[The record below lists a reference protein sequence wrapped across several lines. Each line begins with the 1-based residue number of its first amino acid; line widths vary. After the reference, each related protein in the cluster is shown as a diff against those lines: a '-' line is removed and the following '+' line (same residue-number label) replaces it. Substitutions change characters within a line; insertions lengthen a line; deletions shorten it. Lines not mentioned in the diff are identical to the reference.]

1 MEIAEKIWG
10 QIETMGRYAFNR
22 SHSVAYS
29 LIAYQ
34 TAYLKANYP
43 LEYMCCLLNSV
54 IDKQERLISYL
65 NETLLMG
72 IKVLPPDINKSSFE
86 FTIEDEKIR
95 YGLGAIKGVKDI
107 TPILQLRPISSVYE
121 VLTAILERKVSI
133 KRDLLLTLIK
143 VGAFSEIEEHNL
155 NTLLKNTEILLDLI
169 PKIKTR
175 KRNAELIEQFYNYQ
189 FNYYPELEEREIE
202 KIQVELLG
210 INPNRLR
217 QGRVTITGSLTDLK
231 EYTVKN
237 GRQKGKLM
245 ATFKLEDKKFVI
257 YPQEYE
263 RYKKYLKPTYIIS
276 VTGSYT
282 SGRDEIIVKSVKV
295 LF

>member
-1 MEIAEKIWG
+1 
-10 QIETMGRYAFNR
+10 
-22 SHSVAYS
+22 
-29 LIAYQ
+29 
-34 TAYLKANYP
+34 
-43 LEYMCCLLNSV
+43 MCCLLNSV